1 MDETDYWSIE
11 AILADNQK
19 LPCTFLLDAEGL
31 GYLDGAGEADLK
43 RSAKAELPF
52 WLAKTMALND
62 FISFTIPSPFSAR
75 VRNALNAE
83 ARSVKLSNLVGGMG
97 MWYGFGLRLIHLLED
112 RQATSISTLLTTT
125 FRFRLPEI
133 QDQAHHAASI
143 TSHAQAGLGGGGEFR
158 EGMEG
163 EERELF
169 AIAQESARRMKHW
182 YDGGHSSGDQKR
194 VTGARS

>member
-1 MDETDYWSIE
+1 MSRPTS
-11 AILADNQK
+11 
-19 LPCTFLLDAEGL
+19 
-31 GYLDGAGEADLK
+31 
-43 RSAKAELPF
+43 
-52 WLAKTMALND
+52 
-62 FISFTIPSPFSAR
+62 
-75 VRNALNAE
+75 
-83 ARSVKLSNLVGGMG
+83 
-97 MWYGFGLRLIHLLED
+97 LED
-112 RQATSISTLLTTT
+112 RQALSISHLLATT

-133 QDQAHHAASI
+133 QDQAHHAASV

-163 EERELF
+163 EERECEYQLSFDQLRQTSCQGMQCMDASCARTDSSSMCLIRLPHKVF